1 MSPAVMTDVPFGE
14 IHLKLSTSEKIDVP
28 KIILN
33 SVRSRVVEQY
43 RSFCME
49 SDFQQCASDRTYMRI
64 LQAVDP
70 SIRKC
75 MKGLDNYA
83 AEGAKAC

>member
-1 MSPAVMTDVPFGE
+1 
-14 IHLKLSTSEKIDVP
+14 
-28 KIILN
+28 
-33 SVRSRVVEQY
+33 
-43 RSFCME
+43 
-49 SDFQQCASDRTYMRI
+49 MRI

-83 AEGAKAC
+83 AEGAKAFEESELGQSGQKTQSQQ